1 MKKIYRPDIDAL
13 RGVAVLSVLFYHAK
27 FSFFSQKLF
36 IGGFLGVDIF
46 FVLTGFLITTMLV
59 SEFEENK
66 TINILNFYIRR
77 VRRLIP
83 ALLVVMVI
91 STFFSY
97 FLLDPVKIKE
107 FSQSVY
113 YSLVFLPNFY
123 FHYFGNFYGAQ
134 VNLSKPLLHLWSLG
148 VEEQF
153 YIFYP
158 LFLIITFKYFK
169 KFIQY
174 FLFLGFFI
182 SLLFA
187 EYASTDHE
195 MFSFYMLPS
204 RAWEIILGS
213 LLGYF
218 LIQKKDL
225 YTLPEKLS
233 NFLYLISIVTII
245 YFIFIFDIYRLK
257 HPSSITLIPLLAVST
272 IILLGHNSKNFFFFR
287 IFTNKFLIFFG
298 KISYSLY
305 LYHFIIFSFYRNSY
319 LEENTITK
327 ILLIFIS
334 IIISYFSYIYVE
346 QVFRNKSL
354 SVKNLIYFIAIF
366 TFGILTFN
374 SYIFF
379 NKKLLD
385 GDYLVD
391 GVRITEWHDTEKIRK
406 EHKIF
411 NQESFADNGNSNVLI
426 TGNCH
431 SVDIYMSLYLNKDR
445 FKNHNFSQMSSDFY
459 QFESIIKNN
468 HPKYKSSDIIIFSTR
483 WENNNITEKNLSKL
497 PELIKKIKKD
507 KKKIILMSSI
517 PEFEYKKHKF
527 KLRKVEFTNYKK
539 NLASSKTTNLSS
551 SEIDALKKKYYLDY
565 KNNKRIVNINNRLK
579 TISVNNNIQY
589 VDLVDLLCDK
599 KSETCEFRLEKSKDE
614 LFRDYG
620 RYSYRGLKHI
630 GFLLSKKNI
639 LHTIDN

>member
-1 MKKIYRPDIDAL
+1 MKKFYRPDIDAL

-27 FSFFSQKLF
+27 FSFFNQELF

-83 ALLVVMVI
+83 ALLIVILI

-97 FLLDPVKIKE
+97 FLLDPEKIKE

-123 FHYFGNFYGAQ
+123 FHYFGNFYGQQ
-134 VNLSKPLLHLWSLG
+134 VNLYKPLLHLWSLG

-169 KFIQY
+169 KFIKY

-187 EYASTDHE
+187 EYASTDHK

-225 YTLPEKLS
+225 YTLPEKLN

-245 YFIFIFDIYRLK
+245 YFIFIFDIYRFK

-346 QVFRNKSL
+346 QVFRNKNL
-354 SVKNLIYFIAIF
+354 SVKNLIYFIIIF

-411 NQESFADNGNSNVLI
+411 NHESFTDNGNSNVLI
-426 TGNCH
+426 SGNCH
-431 SVDIYMSLYLNKDR
+431 SVDTYMSLYLNKDR
-445 FKNHNFSQMSSDFY
+445 FKNYNFSQMSSDIY

-468 HPKYKSSDIIIFSTR
+468 NPKYKSSDIIIFSTR
-483 WENNNITEKNLSKL
+483 WEKNNTDKNLSKL

-507 KKKIILMSSI
+507 KKEIILMSSF
-517 PEFEYKKHKF
+517 PEFEYKMHKF

-539 NLASSKTTNLSS
+539 KLASSKTTNLSS

-565 KNNKRIVNINNRLK
+565 KNNKRIVNINNRLR
-579 TISVNNNIQY
+579 TISANNNIRY

-599 KSETCEFRLEKSKDE
+599 KSEICEFRLEKSKDE

-620 RYSYRGLKHI
+620 RYSYRGLKHT
-630 GFLLSKKNI
+630 GFLLSEKNI